1 MDKDSSIGGLVGL
14 IIFII
19 VVVISTVFMTK
30 YYQEPETIY
39 TVTANNKQIEYS
51 SIDGYSVTLNRY
63 GVCYIFKDGELQE
76 KISGNV
82 SLITK
87 IN

>member
-63 GVCYIFKDGELQE
+63 GDCYIFKDGELQE

-82 SLITK
+82 SLSQK
-87 IN
+87 VN

>member
-1 MDKDSSIGGLVGL
+1 MDKDSSIGGLIGL

-30 YYQEPETIY
+30 YYQAPETIY

-82 SLITK
+82 SLIKKT
-87 IN
+87 N